1 MLKIKIPA
9 TTANIGPGFDCLGMA
24 LNMHLSIEVY
34 KNTDETSFIWNNL
47 IEEVPLEKN
56 MIYNTIK
63 KILKLKNSE
72 SYFKVVV
79 DKNEIPISRG
89 LGSSASAIVAGVYA
103 ANYILDNI
111 LTENEMLDIACEIE
125 GHPDNV
131 VPAIKG
137 GFQISKKLNGKY
149 ITSSVNVPENLKLVI
164 YSPDFTINTEEA
176 RAILPD
182 KYEKKDVFENLSNL
196 ALLVNSFN
204 NNNDYENIKYA
215 LSDIIHQ
222 PFRVNLINNGKE
234 ILNHSNEIGSL
245 GEFISGSGPTLI
257 SLITDDDKFI
267 ENMKSFLSK
276 YNDNWNCSVTT
287 INRRGVEIEVI
298 DE

>member
-1 MLKIKIPA
+1 MLKIKVPA

-34 KNTDETSFIWNNL
+34 KNIDETSFVWKNST
-47 IEEVPLEKN
+47 EEVPLEKN
-56 MIYNTIK
+56 MIFNTIK
-63 KILKLKNSE
+63 NILKLKNSE
-72 SYFKVVV
+72 SNFKVIVT
-79 DKNEIPISRG
+79 KNEIPISRG

-111 LTENEMLDIACEIE
+111 LTEKEMLNIACEIE

-149 ITSSVNVPENLKLVI
+149 ITSSVNVPENLKFVV
-164 YSPDFTINTEEA
+164 YSPDFTVSTEET

-182 KYEKKDVFENLSNL
+182 KYEKYDVFENLSNL

-204 NNNDYENIKYA
+204 NNDYENIKYA
-215 LSDIIHQ
+215 LSDKIHQ
-222 PFRVNLINNGKE
+222 PFRINLIKNGKE
-234 ILNHSNEIGSL
+234 ILNYSNEIGSL

-257 SLITDDDKFI
+257 SLIKDDTTFI
-267 ENMKSFLSK
+267 EKMKSFISK
-276 YNDNWNCSVTT
+276 YNDNWSCSVTT
-287 INRRGVEIEVI
+287 ANREGVEIEVI

>member
-1 MLKIKIPA
+1 MLKIKVPA

-24 LNMHLSIEVY
+24 LNIHLSIDVY
-34 KNTDETSFIWNNL
+34 KNTDEISFIWNDS
-47 IEEVPLEKN
+47 IEEVSLEKN
-56 MIYNTIK
+56 MIFNTIK

-72 SYFKVVV
+72 SNFKVIVK
-79 DKNEIPISRG
+79 KNEIPISRG

-149 ITSSVNVPENLKLVI
+149 ITSCVNVPENLKFVVC
-164 YSPDFTINTEEA
+164 SPDFTVSTEKA

-182 KYEKKDVFENLSNL
+182 KYEKYDVFENLSNL

-204 NNNDYENIKYA
+204 NNDYENIKYA
-215 LSDIIHQ
+215 LSDKIHQ
-222 PFRVNLINNGKE
+222 PFRINLINNGKE

-257 SLITDDDKFI
+257 SLIKDDNEFI
-267 ENMKSFLSK
+267 NKMKSFLSK
-276 YNDNWNCSVTT
+276 YNDNWICNVTT
-287 INRRGVEIEVI
+287 VNREGVEIEVI